1 MNKMIDSFLRYVPS
15 DDWIRQ
21 SSRLPWL
28 KLNLEIPTDEILNEA
43 SIVYTQAV
51 LHRDTDK
58 FAHYTHQGWKSL
70 TLYGDDS
77 TTTTYTEG
85 IKDWTDIAEL
95 CPATVDFVKKYWTLN
110 ESTGR
115 IRFMWLE
122 PGGYILPHTD
132 RDESKFYETNVA
144 IAQPEGCKF
153 RFLDYGTVPFS
164 TGSAFL
170 VDISKKHLVANNSD
184 QVRLHFIVHADLK
197 PKVIQSSYEQNF
209 YS

>member
-28 KLNLEIPTDEILNEA
+28 KLNLEIPTDKILKEA
-43 SIVYTQAV
+43 NVLYPTAV
-51 LHRDTDK
+51 LHRDSDK
-58 FAHYTHQGWKSL
+58 FTHYSHQGWKSL

-77 TTTTYTEG
+77 TTTTHTQG
-85 IKDWTDIAEL
+85 VKNWTDIAKL
-95 CPATVDFVKKYWTLN
+95 CPITVEFVKKYWVLDDT
-110 ESTGR
+110 TGR

-122 PGGYILPHTD
+122 PGGYILPHQD
-132 RDESKFYETNVA
+132 RDRSMFFETNIA
-144 IAQPEGCKF
+144 ITQPAECRF
-153 RFLDYGTVPFS
+153 RFLEYGTVPF
-164 TGSAFL
+164 TAGSAFL
-170 VDISKKHLVANNSD
+170 VDISNKHLVANNSD
-184 QVRLHFIVHADLK
+184 QLRLHFIVHAKLK

>member
-28 KLNLEIPTDEILNEA
+28 KLNLEIPTDEIFTEA
-43 SIVYTQAV
+43 SKVYSRAV
-51 LHRDTDK
+51 THRDNDK
-58 FAHYTHQGWKSL
+58 FAHYTNQGWKSL
-70 TLYGDDS
+70 TLYGDTS
-77 TTTTYTEG
+77 TTTTYTSG
-85 IKDWTDIAEL
+85 IKDWTDIAKL
-95 CPATVDFVKKYWTLN
+95 CPATVEFVKRYWILN

-132 RDESKFYETNVA
+132 RNESKFYEINVA
-144 IAQPEGCKF
+144 ITQPEGCKF
-153 RFLDYGTVPFS
+153 RFLDYGTVPFV

-170 VDISKKHLVANNSD
+170 VDISNRHCVANNSD
-184 QVRLHFIVHADLK
+184 QIRLHFIVHADLK
-197 PKVIQSSYEQNF
+197 PKVIQLSYEQNF